1 MKLYFMIIKENHSI
15 LIPVDFSKQSLVAI
29 KQTYNLAKFTH
40 SKLIL
45 MHADPNSNTDHQ
57 MELEQLAHT
66 TKSESGLEVEAMN
79 LKGDVYELTD
89 KKAAELESSLIVV
102 GLDTQVRFRSFF
114 GGNNISKFINH
125 APCPVITMRSV
136 DNRNE
141 CKNIVMPIDLSAES
155 REKVGIVVQL
165 AKYYGATI
173 RIVSVF
179 HPSDEKYENQLLPY
193 LNQVKKF
200 IKDKGAEC
208 TNKSIPATNVAEA
221 IITYANNN
229 ECDLIVQMNKKDL
242 SLGEM
247 FGGAVSQKIVES
259 SNIPVMSINPMKRE
273 SISSGIH

>member
-1 MKLYFMIIKENHSI
+1 MILKEHKSI

-29 KQTYNLAKFTH
+29 KQTYNLARFTH

-57 MELEQLAHT
+57 TELEQLALE
-66 TKSESGLEVEAMN
+66 TKKESGLEVEAIN

-89 KKAAELESSLIVV
+89 KKAEELDSTLIVV
-102 GLDTQVRFRSFF
+102 GLDTQVRFRSLF
-114 GGNNISKFINH
+114 GGSNVTKFLKN
-125 APCPVITMRSV
+125 APCPVITIRSV

-141 CKNIVMPIDLSAES
+141 CKNIVMPFDLSPES

-165 AKYYGATI
+165 AKYYNADI

-179 HPSDEKYENQLLPY
+179 NPSDEKYENNLLPY
-193 LNQVKKF
+193 LNQVKKY
-200 IKDKGAEC
+200 IKEKGVNC
-208 TNKSIPATNVAEA
+208 TNKSIPSKHVAEA
-221 IITYANNN
+221 IVEYANKN

-242 SLGEM
+242 SIGEM
-247 FGGAVSQKIVES
+247 FGGATSLKIVEI
-259 SNIPVMSINPMKRE
+259 SNVPVLSVNPMVRE